1 MKEDWT
7 LGWETVF
14 LHAIGH
20 ESTFG
25 VILLAGVIGG
35 LAFMAFMAS
44 RAEKRKS
51 RK

>member
-35 LAFMAFMAS
+35 LALMAFMAS